1 MKDFR
6 SRGAIFSVTARFLHS
21 SLFSFSFNRFSAA
34 AFSCARSLAA
44 GFAGGPIVKFWLCAM
59 TASGHAAAAP
69 PRSVMKLR
77 PYGQKI
83 KTAAKMTV
91 VQASTMEQ
99 LSAAFPTAPHGS
111 S

>member
-34 AFSCARSLAA
+34 DFSCARSLAA

-69 PRSVMKLR
+69 TRSVMKLR
-77 PYGQKI
+77 RFIPD
-83 KTAAKMTV
+83 
-91 VQASTMEQ
+91 QAI
-99 LSAAFPTAPHGS
+99 AS
-111 S
+111 SSCCNVSVSDHSKE